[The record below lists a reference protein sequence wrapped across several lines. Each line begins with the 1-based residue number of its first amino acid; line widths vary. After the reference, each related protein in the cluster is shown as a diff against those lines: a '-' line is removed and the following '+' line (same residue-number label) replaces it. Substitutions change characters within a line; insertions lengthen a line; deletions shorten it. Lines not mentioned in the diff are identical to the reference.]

1 MKRGPAKSGN
11 EICVQFACATSKR
24 LKVPRGTYMKN
35 TSDCGLVI
43 LMSEE
48 LVYIPSIL

>member
-1 MKRGPAKSGN
+1 MLPHKLVKLMK
-11 EICVQFACATSKR
+11 
-24 LKVPRGTYMKN
+24 KVPGGTYMKN

-43 LMSEE
+43 SMSEE